1 MAEWVVDGDNVVG
14 SRPDGWWRDRAGA
27 KRRLVERLER
37 FAAARDV
44 PVTVVFDGRAI
55 DAGGG
60 DRVVQPRRPTGRPAI
75 LRRSSCFRCRAR
87 DHRECIAIKPLRSRV
102 GGWLWLEVSPGD
114 ALGSATVRAA
124 RPTTGETP
132 AIDA

>member
-60 DRVVQPRRPTGRPAI
+60 DRVAVA
-75 LRRSSCFRCRAR
+75 F
-87 DHRECIAIKPLRSRV
+87 
-102 GGWLWLEVSPGD
+102 
-114 ALGSATVRAA
+114 AA
-124 RPTTGETP
+124 RAGR
-132 AIDA
+132 DAGRR

>member
-75 LRRSSCFRCRAR
+75 LRRSSCF
-87 DHRECIAIKPLRSRV
+87 
-102 GGWLWLEVSPGD
+102 GSPC
-114 ALGSATVRAA
+114 
-124 RPTTGETP
+124 P
-132 AIDA
+132 

>member
-1 MAEWVVDGDNVVG
+1 VVDGDNVVG

-55 DAGGG
+55 DAGRPGG
-60 DRVVQPRRPTGRPAI
+60 AAAATDRP
-75 LRRSSCFRCRAR
+75 SSDPQAQLVFRMPC
-87 DHRECIAIKPLRSRV
+87 P
-102 GGWLWLEVSPGD
+102 
-114 ALGSATVRAA
+114 
-124 RPTTGETP
+124 
-132 AIDA
+132 

>member
-60 DRVVQPRRPTGRPAI
+60 DRVAVA
-75 LRRSSCFRCRAR
+75 F
-87 DHRECIAIKPLRSRV
+87 
-102 GGWLWLEVSPGD
+102 
-114 ALGSATVRAA
+114 AA
-124 RPTTGETP
+124 RAGR
-132 AIDA
+132 DAADDDIAALVGRHPDPGSLTVVISDRELARRVHDDGAAVVGAGTLLAELDTL